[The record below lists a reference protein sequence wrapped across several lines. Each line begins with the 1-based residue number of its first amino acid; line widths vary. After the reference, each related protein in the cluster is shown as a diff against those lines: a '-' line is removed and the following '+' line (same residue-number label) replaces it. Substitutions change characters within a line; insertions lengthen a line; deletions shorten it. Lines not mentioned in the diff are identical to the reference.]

1 MEGFHE
7 SVPRERGR
15 KEGRGMRKVAREGG
29 REEMSKRGSQRE
41 KKGRKKKTVEGGG
54 GAEREDN
61 ELI

>member
-29 REEMSKRGSQRE
+29 RKEMSKRGSQRE
-41 KKGRKKKTVEGGG
+41 KKGRKKKTVEVG